1 MPLYTVLTKRNLSA
15 SKKKSISDGIVKVHS
30 KVTGAPPVFGTVL
43 FMSGYRLKKNQE
55 AMILGSIRIGGNRSQ
70 QIIDE
75 LKNKLIHVV
84 IHFGQFNTAQ
94 VGLDFI
100 GIKASWVYEGGMVLP
115 DPGDEDTW
123 LANNPN
129 HH

>member
-1 MPLYTVLTKRNLSA
+1 MPLYTVLTKRNLNPA
-15 SKKKSISDGIVKVHS
+15 KKKHISDEIVRVHS
-30 KVTGAPPVFGTVL
+30 KVTGAPPVFGTVI
-43 FMSGYRLKKNQE
+43 FMSGYQLRNNYQ
-55 AMILGSIRIGGNRSQ
+55 AMILGNIRIGGNRSQ

-75 LKNKLIHVV
+75 LGTRLTQAV
-84 IHFGQFNTAQ
+84 IKFGQLNGQQ

-129 HH
+129 HS